1 MLQKQPAFEI
11 NASDV
16 SGKVLAAL
24 QGLPGVAGLTAK
36 PDESG
41 STQSLRF
48 ILQDESVIG
57 SVVSTLAA
65 HDAGILSLTKHEP
78 TLEDV
83 FVKLVGRGLT
93 ETESEA
99 P

>member
-1 MLQKQPAFEI
+1 
-11 NASDV
+11 V
-16 SGKVLAAL
+16 
-24 QGLPGVAGLTAK
+24 GLTAT

-41 STQSLRF
+41 TTHTLRF
-48 ILQDESVIG
+48 IMEDESVIG

-65 HDAGILSLTKHEP
+65 HNAGILSLTKHEP

-93 ETESEA
+93 ESEDEA
-99 P
+99 GE